1 MDPKKRRVGASERD
15 EFLRAAW
22 RVLVAGKISAER
34 LVFVD
39 EMGSNTSLAPLHA
52 WAPRGERA
60 RCSVPRNRGKNTTLL
75 ASMTSEG
82 MGPCV
87 AVVGSTTAA
96 VFEAYVERAL
106 APALCSGQVVVLDNL
121 GAHKG
126 QRVRGLI
133 EGRGC
138 ELLYLP
144 PYSPDLNPIEEA
156 FSKVKALLRRARART
171 REALIE
177 AMGRALDAVSTKDTQ
192 GFFEHCGYP
201 IPAQTL

>member
-1 MDPKKRRVGASERD
+1 VGASERD

-22 RVLVAGKISAER
+22 RALVAGKIDAER

-106 APALCSGQVVVLDNL
+106 AQVLRPGQVVVLDNL

-126 QRVRGLI
+126 ERVRKLI

-138 ELLYLP
+138 ELLFLP

-156 FSKVKALLRRARART
+156 FSKVKALLRRAGART
-171 REALIE
+171 REALVE
-177 AMGRALDAVSTKDTQ
+177 AMGRALDAVSTKDAR

-201 IPAQTL
+201 LPAQPL